1 MRLTP
6 GYTGLAPASVLDVTD
21 RITQR
26 IAGVAWRETAEGRWV
41 PVPDSMPRAR
51 LLSTVQRSN
60 DVKSDLHTIDISR
73 IALVDRGIDAVSG
86 SSGSVK
92 VLEDRP
98 GSIVVETQAGGTQL
112 LVLTE
117 RFHEGWRASHDDR
130 PRETARVYG
139 DYLGCVVDPG
149 EHRVRLTFAPD
160 SARRGL
166 QASVI
171 GLTLTFVVTAFLW
184 VARK

>member
-1 MRLTP
+1 
-6 GYTGLAPASVLDVTD
+6 
-21 RITQR
+21 
-26 IAGVAWRETAEGRWV
+26 
-41 PVPDSMPRAR
+41 MPRAR

-73 IALVDRGIDAVSG
+73 IALVDRGTDAVSG
-86 SSGSVK
+86 SPGSVK

-117 RFHEGWRASHDDR
+117 RFHEGWRVRQDDR
-130 PRETARVYG
+130 TREATRVYG

-149 EHRVRLTFAPD
+149 VHRVTLTFAPA
-160 SARRGL
+160 SATHGVRASLAGL
-166 QASVI
+166 A
-171 GLTLTFVVTAFLW
+171 LTFVSTTVLW
-184 VARK
+184 GTRARNSGENGGAPGRRSPADRML